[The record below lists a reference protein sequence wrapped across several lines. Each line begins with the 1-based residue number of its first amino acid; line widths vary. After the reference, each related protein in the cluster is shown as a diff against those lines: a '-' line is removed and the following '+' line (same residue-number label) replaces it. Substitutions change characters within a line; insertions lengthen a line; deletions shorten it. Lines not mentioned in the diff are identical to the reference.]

1 VTALARAVPRRGD
14 GMTTIHNSNSRQQ
27 KNAPPKRGKLG
38 ISGNDDGTQARVRVQ
53 YRQQHELT
61 AYRKPFL
68 LSELRVAALRCRL
81 WAADLDSVGVALKAD
96 LITPEQALE
105 LLDPH
110 ALAFVGL
117 REGGGA
123 S

>member
-1 VTALARAVPRRGD
+1 MNGAKHAGARDTGPLLNGNPARS
-14 GMTTIHNSNSRQQ
+14 TSNSEHSFAC
-27 KNAPPKRGKLG
+27 KAIVANEHA
-38 ISGNDDGTQARVRVQ
+38 
-53 YRQQHELT
+53 YRQRHELT
-61 AYRKPFL
+61 EYRKPFL

-96 LITPEQALE
+96 LITPEQALD

-110 ALAFVGL
+110 ALAFVDV
-117 REGGGA
+117 REEGGA